1 MDRLDMDSFD
11 LVYARM
17 LFVAGRRTQ
26 SELADILGLRQGS
39 ISEAKKRGY
48 VPMQWFVR
56 VADAF
61 NVEIDWLRFGKP
73 PIFRKKE
80 DSQAEQGSV
89 FPDGAN
95 RLCEPDISPLEGSRV
110 GELPVYSTVFCSD
123 GSFPLCGRQVFPLE
137 FLQEGIQVFRVLDAT
152 MAPTLN
158 VGALVAVVRDKVVKD
173 GDVVAVFGRSGLCFR
188 RARRTKEGY
197 ELRGGESC
205 AGKDMYLVPRAEWS
219 GIYYGKAV
227 WAFQPL

>member
-73 PIFRKKE
+73 PIFRKRRTRRL
-80 DSQAEQGSV
+80 
-89 FPDGAN
+89 N
-95 RLCEPDISPLEGSRV
+95 RVLFSLMGRTGFVSRI
-110 GELPVYSTVFCSD
+110 
-123 GSFPLCGRQVFPLE
+123 FPLWKVVGWE
-137 FLQEGIQVFRVLDAT
+137 NFLCTAPSF
-152 MAPTLN
+152 APT
-158 VGALVAVVRDKVVKD
+158 
-173 GDVVAVFGRSGLCFR
+173 AVFLYAAGGFSSGVFAGRDSGF
-188 RARRTKEGY
+188 
-197 ELRGGESC
+197 SC
-205 AGKDMYLVPRAEWS
+205 P
-219 GIYYGKAV
+219 
-227 WAFQPL
+227 